1 MQTIDS
7 YIDRIQHLPPAPQL
21 LPPLLRLLREPDTD
35 MGRVIRLITHDPSLT
50 TNVLRL
56 ANSAVFGCGRRV
68 ETLDEAVGRLGFE
81 TLYRM
86 VVAVCG
92 SRMLGPSQKG
102 YGLDP
107 GQLWQHSVTA
117 AVAAQGV
124 ARECGED
131 ESLAFTAGL
140 LHDVGKLV
148 LSQALEGRYAQ
159 VAEQVEKFGR
169 SMLAAETALLGVQ
182 HAEVGG
188 RLLDR
193 WNFPPSLV
201 QAVWHH
207 HQPGSA
213 GEFARL
219 AACTYAGNMVAN
231 LIGQSYGIHALAL
244 EGHASAVKSLGLDAD
259 RFQRCMIRTQEQFAE
274 VESLVQVGH

>member
-7 YIDRIQHLPPAPQL
+7 YLDRIQNLPPAPQL

-35 MGRVIRLITHDPSLT
+35 MARGIRLITHDPSLT

-92 SRMLGPSQKG
+92 SRLLGPSQRG
-102 YGLDP
+102 YGFDP

-117 AVAAQGV
+117 AVAAQLL

-207 HQPGSA
+207 HQPDAA
-213 GEFARL
+213 GDFVRL
-219 AACTYAGNMVAN
+219 AACTYAGNMIAN
-231 LIGQSYGIHALAL
+231 LIGHSYGIHALAL
-244 EGHASAVKSLGLDAD
+244 EGHASAVGSLGFDAD

-274 VESLVQVGH
+274 VESMVQVGH

>member
-7 YIDRIQHLPPAPQL
+7 YLDRIQNLPPAPQL

-35 MGRVIRLITHDPSLT
+35 MARVIRLITHDPSLT

-92 SRMLGPSQKG
+92 SRLLGPSQRG
-102 YGLDP
+102 YGFDP

-117 AVAAQGV
+117 AVAAQLV

-207 HQPGSA
+207 HQPDAA
-213 GEFARL
+213 GDFVRL
-219 AACTYAGNMVAN
+219 AACTYAGNMIAN

-244 EGHASAVKSLGLDAD
+244 EGHASAVGSLGFDAD

-274 VESLVQVGH
+274 VESMVQVGH